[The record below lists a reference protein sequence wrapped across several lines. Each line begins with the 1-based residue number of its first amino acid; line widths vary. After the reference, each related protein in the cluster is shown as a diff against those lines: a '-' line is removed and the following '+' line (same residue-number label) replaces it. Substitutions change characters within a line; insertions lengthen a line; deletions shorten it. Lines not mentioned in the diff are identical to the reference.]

1 MFEFLMMVLMVL
13 GTIAVFVLFALSICW
28 AANQAE
34 SLKGEDDYPD
44 ARPMMKVT
52 VLKQEV
58 DHDDGDDNKNK
69 R

>member
-1 MFEFLMMVLMVL
+1 MFEFLIKMVLLVL

-34 SLKGEDDYPD
+34 SLKSEDDYPD

-52 VLKQEV
+52 VLKEEDEEEQE
-58 DHDDGDDNKNK
+58 
-69 R
+69 

>member
-28 AANQAE
+28 AANE
-34 SLKGEDDYPD
+34 VETMKDEEDYPD

-52 VLKQEV
+52 VLKEEDEENQNEF
-58 DHDDGDDNKNK
+58 
-69 R
+69 

>member
-1 MFEFLMMVLMVL
+1 MLEFLMMVLMVL

-52 VLKQEV
+52 VLKEEV
-58 DHDDGDDNKNK
+58 DDDNEDGNQDN

>member
-1 MFEFLMMVLMVL
+1 MLEFLMMVLMVL

-52 VLKQEV
+52 VLKEEDEEEQE
-58 DHDDGDDNKNK
+58 
-69 R
+69 

>member
-1 MFEFLMMVLMVL
+1 MIFVMVL
-13 GTIAVFVLFALSICW
+13 GVITVFALFALSICW

-52 VLKQEV
+52 VLKEEV
-58 DHDDGDDNKNK
+58 DDDNEDGNQDN

>member
-1 MFEFLMMVLMVL
+1 MVLLVL

-28 AANQAE
+28 AANQVE

-52 VLKQEV
+52 VLKEDV
-58 DHDDGDDNKNK
+58 DNDNEDENENK

>member
-52 VLKQEV
+52 VLKEEDEEEQE
-58 DHDDGDDNKNK
+58 
-69 R
+69 